1 MVKRAEFQPAI
12 HYMCDFHGLPLPFC
26 SQYLCLFIYLFIFL
40 LNTFNVSFY
49 KKRETVT

>member
-26 SQYLCLFIYLFIFL
+26 SQYLRLFIFFYL
-40 LNTFNVSFY
+40 THLMLVSI
-49 KKRETVT
+49 KKEKL